1 MAKRNWY
8 DPVEPQSKVEM
19 HLFKQRNDAAYYGE
33 FAAKHRRFLI
43 EAREKCKHFAWG
55 DLMGFLLHDRYEHPM
70 DKEVAL
76 FMAILVKGNEPYK
89 IMEQCDHLHE
99 LMGSSPF
106 KWVATR
112 GFMELVEPD
121 ERETRLPY
129 TTISHVHVFRMAL
142 LLYDCI
148 KHDGNIRDGLLEGT
162 EPARKVAD
170 TVAMQVW
177 KALGDMKYDYIKY
190 KVQQM
195 LIFLATKERLGL
207 GLWKG
212 IDYDDYPVNADTR
225 RFVRQF
231 TLDRRSYYFNELIEM
246 MGVGSPLECYYC
258 YLAYSQIKAEHAE
271 VLGRYE
277 RTFKSQIEKRLTCGQ
292 QTVRKNFGLLDAI
305 WP

>member
-1 MAKRNWY
+1 MAKSKWY
-8 DPVEPQSKVEM
+8 DPVEPLSDIEM
-19 HLFKQRNDAAYYGE
+19 HLFKKQNDAAYYAE
-33 FAAKHRRFLI
+33 YAAKHRMFLT

-55 DLMGFLLHDRYEHPM
+55 DLMGFLLHDRYGHPM

-89 IMEQCDHLHE
+89 IMEQCDHLYE
-99 LMGSSPF
+99 LMGGSPF

-112 GFMELVEPD
+112 SFTELTEPD
-121 ERETRLPY
+121 EREIRLPY
-129 TTISHVHVFRMAL
+129 STVCHAHVFRMAM

-148 KHDGNIRDGLLEGT
+148 SHNGSIQDGLLDGT

-170 TVAMQVW
+170 TVAKQVW
-177 KALGDMKYDYIKY
+177 KALGDMKHDYIKY
-190 KVQQM
+190 RVQQA

-212 IDYDDYPVNADTR
+212 IDYEDYPVNADTK
-225 RFVRQF
+225 RFVKQF
-231 TLDRRSYYFNELIEM
+231 SIDRRSYYLNDMIEL

-258 YLAYSQIKAEHAE
+258 YLAYSQIKAEHTD
-271 VLGRYE
+271 VLSQYE
-277 RTFKSQIEKRLTCGQ
+277 RAFNRYMGERLTCGEQ
-292 QTVRKNFGLLDAI
+292 RVRKNFGLLDAI